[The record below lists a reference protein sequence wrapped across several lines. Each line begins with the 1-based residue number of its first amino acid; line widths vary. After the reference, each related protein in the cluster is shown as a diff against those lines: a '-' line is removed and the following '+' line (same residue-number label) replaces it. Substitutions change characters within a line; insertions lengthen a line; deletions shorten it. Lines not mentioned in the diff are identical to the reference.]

1 MSNYNKG
8 SGWPASQ
15 ARGGADGRARR
26 RSDLPPRGSA
36 DDAGEQTVAEAPF
49 VCGHCGRVAPTL
61 ASGGRHRNHC
71 PYCLYSRHVDD
82 QRPGDRA
89 SDCGALMAPI
99 GVFQR
104 PNGEY
109 VLVHRC
115 LGCGLERFNRIAAD
129 DDLPLARSL
138 PTLPPRQAEGAAAKD
153 ARPVDTAANGSH
165 REPTN
170 AKDQ

>member
-1 MSNYNKG
+1 MSKYSKG
-8 SGWPASQ
+8 
-15 ARGGADGRARR
+15 GGADGRARR
-26 RSDLPPRGSA
+26 RSDLPQRGGA
-36 DDAGEQTVAEAPF
+36 DGAGEVPVAEAPF

-89 SDCGALMAPI
+89 SVCGALMAAI

-109 VLVHRC
+109 VLTHRC
-115 LGCGLERFNRIAAD
+115 VGCGLERFNRIAAD

-138 PTLPPRQAEGAAAKD
+138 PTLPQRRAEVAAANDERQAEGVSNGPKRPQRTTKISDSVFSKD
-153 ARPVDTAANGSH
+153 V
-165 REPTN
+165 
-170 AKDQ
+170 